1 MADHVGMEVARPATR
16 ARTELGYLILGTVA
30 ATTAALVFIADH
42 TTGADAVEGTYP
54 LLASLVCVGGCG
66 WLVRSGDAR
75 RRRDLNAGLDQL
87 TGRLDAL
94 AASRTRSTTCRAG
107 MYVSRASQGDTVGI
121 RTMATVDDRTDPAGV
136 TIQQAR
142 EEALEQGFEIGYRA
156 REAERGV
163 TLLPTARRRRL
174 TGDS

>member
-1 MADHVGMEVARPATR
+1 MEVARPANR

-30 ATTAALVFIADH
+30 ATAAAFLFTADH
-42 TTGADAVEGTYP
+42 TTGIDAAEGTYP

-75 RRRDLNAGLDQL
+75 RRRDLTAGLAEL
-87 TGRLDAL
+87 TDRLDAL

-121 RTMATVDDRTDPAGV
+121 RTIATVDAGTDPAGA
-136 TIQQAR
+136 TIQRAR
-142 EEALEQGFEIGYRA
+142 EDGIEQGFEIGYRA
-156 REAERGV
+156 QLAERGIP
-163 TLLPTARRRRL
+163 LLPTARRRRL